1 LKNKWKSWWSKVHIF
16 DPKAYDMPESLIFYI
31 DLDMIISGSLDEL
44 VNLPVR
50 RFATMSTDE
59 IFCENV

>member
-1 LKNKWKSWWSKVHIF
+1 MHIF

-44 VNLPVR
+44 INLPVR

>member
-1 LKNKWKSWWSKVHIF
+1 
-16 DPKAYDMPESLIFYI
+16 MPESLIFYI